1 MCGRFERMERREL
14 QYAVVSC
21 GRAREFPLEE
31 IRHCGWELVGGFNG
45 MAILKG
51 RPCVDADREA
61 LNAVLERSACLHPD
75 RWTAPLMVLLSVV
88 FAIFMFGGANW
99 LGLGP
104 WYASY
109 RALGMAVF
117 RWVAAALAAA
127 NLVTLRSYASAW
139 VHGLTPWVILLG
151 ELFPV
156 LLMSQLDESRNRTYF
171 IGVLAVLALACG
183 LTFWQKARALGL
195 FLSGVCLLVLCLG
208 LLFPNI
214 SRTEGSGKALR
225 NEVSGRPVVILS
237 DLSDDS
243 ALTGSSYAVS
253 GTFLARQTE
262 YWEMSDSASVTS
274 QVTRCLTQGIARQ
287 VLERT
292 LSGGAWTRTD
302 YGWQSREGKMILLE
316 QGRTIV
322 QISCGAALTAE
333 QIDVIQN
340 KLS

>member
-1 MCGRFERMERREL
+1 M
-14 QYAVVSC
+14 
-21 GRAREFPLEE
+21 
-31 IRHCGWELVGGFNG
+31 
-45 MAILKG
+45 
-51 RPCVDADREA
+51 
-61 LNAVLERSACLHPD
+61 
-75 RWTAPLMVLLSVV
+75 
-88 FAIFMFGGANW
+88 
-99 LGLGP
+99 
-104 WYASY
+104 
-109 RALGMAVF
+109 
-117 RWVAAALAAA
+117 
-127 NLVTLRSYASAW
+127 
-139 VHGLTPWVILLG
+139 
-151 ELFPV
+151 
-156 LLMSQLDESRNRTYF
+156 
-171 IGVLAVLALACG
+171 
-183 LTFWQKARALGL
+183 
-195 FLSGVCLLVLCLG
+195 
-208 LLFPNI
+208 
-214 SRTEGSGKALR
+214 
-225 NEVSGRPVVILS
+225 SGRPVVILS

-274 QVTRCLTQGIARQ
+274 QVTHCLTQGIARQ